1 MERIVQIHAEFY
13 ERVTNDPA
21 ISMEFK
27 KENISILDG
36 FHQNLGLVKKY
47 YETLYKLQG
56 ERIVLCGINPGRN
69 GAGKTGIPFIDFRG
83 ASHVLSDVFNDDWER
98 SAQFIL
104 SIIKEVGIEDF
115 YKSVYMTNIS
125 WFGFKKDGK
134 NLNYY
139 KLPPHLAKTFTESF
153 IDEMEFVKPKV
164 IIPLSKKV
172 EKTLREMV
180 KSKKLN
186 YPVAPR
192 LPHPYY
198 CSIGENAEK
207 YKVDYLKAII

>member
-1 MERIVQIHAEFY
+1 MERIVQMHADFY
-13 ERVTNDPA
+13 EKITKDPS
-21 ISMEFK
+21 ISMELK
-27 KENISILDG
+27 KENITILDG

-47 YETLYKLQG
+47 YETMYKLQD

-115 YKSVYMTNIS
+115 HKRVYMTNLS

-134 NLNYY
+134 KLNYY
-139 KLPPHLAKTFTESF
+139 KLPHHLANAFTESF
-153 IDEMEFVKPKV
+153 INEMDIVNPKV
-164 IIPLSKKV
+164 IIPLSKEV
-172 EKTLREMV
+172 EKTLEHMV
-180 KSKKLN
+180 RTKKLN

-198 CSIGENAEK
+198 CSIGENTGK
-207 YKVDYLKAII
+207 YKKEYLNAII